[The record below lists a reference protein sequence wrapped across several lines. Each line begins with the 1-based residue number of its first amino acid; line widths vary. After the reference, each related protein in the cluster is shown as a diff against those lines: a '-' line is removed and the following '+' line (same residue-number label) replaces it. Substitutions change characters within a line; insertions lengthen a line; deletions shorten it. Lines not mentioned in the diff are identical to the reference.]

1 MSFAAI
7 PPAVLSS
14 APTQN
19 DDASKGFYNGM
30 LVVDTTVTPPVL
42 YACSSATVGQA
53 RWAPVG
59 LLVRANGVPVSGGAA
74 TTLNFAASSVSRS
87 NGVATVT
94 PFGGWRHQASFTATN
109 GQTFFALAGLP
120 SAPESHQVFANG
132 MLLRLGA
139 SYDYSVDASG
149 ITLNFPLAA
158 GNPLLVYY

>member
-1 MSFAAI
+1 MSFAVV
-7 PPAVLSS
+7 PPPSLST
-14 APTQN
+14 APTSN
-19 DDASKGFYNGM
+19 DDASKGFYAGM
-30 LVVDTTVTPPVL
+30 MVVDTTVTPPVV

-59 LLVRANGVPVSGGAA
+59 LLVRANGVPVVGGAA
-74 TTLNFAASSVSRS
+74 TTLNFASSSVSLS

-94 PFGGWRHQASFTATN
+94 PFGGWRHQASFTAAN
-109 GQTFFALAGLP
+109 GQTFFALAGLS

-132 MLLRLGA
+132 MLLRLGL

-149 ITLNFPLAA
+149 ITLNFSLAA